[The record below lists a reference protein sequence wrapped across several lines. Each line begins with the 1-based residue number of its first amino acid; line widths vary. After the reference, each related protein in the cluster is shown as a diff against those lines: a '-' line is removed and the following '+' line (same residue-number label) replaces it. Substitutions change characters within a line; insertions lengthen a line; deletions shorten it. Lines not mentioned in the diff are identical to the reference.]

1 MSNAVSS
8 RLGLV
13 NNTGTDYDALFLKV
27 SKIA

>member
-13 NNTGTDYDALFLKV
+13 NNTGTAYDALFLKV
-27 SKIA
+27 SEIA